1 MPRITVARCYAV
13 ARPPSDRVF
22 FTFAALAGGLLIVG
36 SILPTFIVG
45 LDAAVGAGDDQ
56 QAYHFNR
63 TLHAV
68 MYLEPGSLA
77 FPLGGA
83 ILVATGVLGLR
94 QPRLWGIVLVAALM
108 TALFVHAL
116 RAGDYFRGWDEFGVY
131 TCEQRRL
138 EDCIGFL
145 APAVQDL
152 RADIL
157 RKPIARERE
166 FYGPE
171 PEEFRAA
178 GRVGWTVIGWT
189 IAVFS
194 FVAWFRAVFLLTRR
208 TWASLLAVA
217 AIGLFVLAYLLLK
230 LLENLE

>member
-1 MPRITVARCYAV
+1 MPRITVSRCHAV
-13 ARPPSDRVF
+13 ARPNDRVF
-22 FTFAALAGGLLIVG
+22 FALAAAAGVLLILG

-68 MYLEPGSLA
+68 TYVEPGSLA

-83 ILVATGVLGLR
+83 ILVATGILGLR
-94 QPRLWGIVLVAALM
+94 QPRLWGIGLVAALM

-116 RAGDYFRGWDEFGVY
+116 RAGDYFGGWDESGVHM
-131 TCEQRRL
+131 CEQRRL

-166 FYGPE
+166 FYGPA
-171 PEEFRAA
+171 PEDFRAG

-208 TWASLLAVA
+208 TLASLLVVT
-217 AIGLFVLAYLLLK
+217 AIGLIVLAYLFLK
-230 LLENLE
+230 ALENLE